1 MILQNNC
8 IKDNNELQIKYLPKK
23 KLFFWKQTQFILA
36 FPLIYCVLFKLTT
49 WLKSSLNSFDLYA
62 YYKIE
67 LNAFEIKFRKSGR
80 KSKSLFLRLIT

>member
-8 IKDNNELQIKYLPKK
+8 IKENNELQIKYLPKK
-23 KLFFWKQTQFILA
+23 NCFFTFSDKFWKQTQFILA

-62 YYKIE
+62 Y
-67 LNAFEIKFRKSGR
+67 
-80 KSKSLFLRLIT
+80 